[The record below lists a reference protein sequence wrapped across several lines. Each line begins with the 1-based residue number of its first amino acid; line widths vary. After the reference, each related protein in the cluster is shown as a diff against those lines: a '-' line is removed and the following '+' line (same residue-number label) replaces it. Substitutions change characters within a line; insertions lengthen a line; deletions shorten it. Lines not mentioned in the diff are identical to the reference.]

1 MAVFLPCDSRRFVF
15 SPPADRLCRVMS
27 KLSPL
32 AGSWSRRR
40 ALQIGSA
47 GVLGLSL
54 PQWLEMQAQAAA
66 GHGKPAAKNV
76 LVVLEQGGLSH
87 MDTWDPK
94 PDAVAEHRSPFN
106 PIATSVPGIQFTELL
121 FHTARVAH
129 KLAVIR
135 SMRHPKTGA
144 NGHGEGT
151 QYMLSGSHPSSPME
165 MPDIGCI
172 ATKILGSECR
182 DLPPYI
188 MVPGNDEQN
197 ASARIGFL
205 PAASRVFKTGG
216 SDVSAPNWKVA
227 DLLPRGENAGPRLAG
242 RREMLTSL
250 DARFAPARN
259 VDGMDRFYSQ
269 AFDTLTS
276 SRVENAFDLQS
287 ESPATRELYG
297 RGHRGA
303 CYLVGRKL
311 IEAGVRFVTV
321 DVRWPFSD
329 EVPGGFNL
337 NWDHHDLIYTSGSCG
352 TIRDKAGGEG
362 RYGIGHW
369 VMMGST
375 DRAFAALIQDL
386 DQRGLLA
393 ETLVCFITEFGRTP
407 RLNAFGGRDHWT
419 DAYSIVFAGAGTPGG
434 RVIGKTD
441 ADGGYVLDSPH
452 TPEEYASTIYE
463 KLGIDR
469 SKPLYTSANRPV
481 YFGHAAE
488 PIAGVM

>member
-1 MAVFLPCDSRRFVF
+1 MRDASATQGITRNQGFFEMAMI
-15 SPPADRLCRVMS
+15 PP
-27 KLSPL
+27 LS
-32 AGSWSRRR
+32 GSFSRRR
-40 ALQIGSA
+40 ALHVGTA

-54 PQWLEMQAQAAA
+54 PQWLALQARAAT
-66 GHGKPAAKNV
+66 GNGKSAAKNV
-76 LVVLEQGGLSH
+76 LVLLEQGGLSH

-94 PDAVAEHRSPFN
+94 PLAPSDHRSPFK
-106 PIATSVPGIQFTELL
+106 PIDTNVSGIQFTELL
-121 FHTARVAH
+121 THTSRVAD
-129 KLAVIR
+129 KLTVVR
-135 SMRHPKTGA
+135 SMIHPKAGA

-151 QYMLSGSHPSSPME
+151 QYMLSGSHPSSPIE

-188 MVPGNDEQN
+188 MVPGNNEQN
-197 ASARIGFL
+197 AVTKNGFL

-227 DLLPRGENAGPRLAG
+227 DLLPRGENEGQRLGG
-242 RREMLTSL
+242 RRQMLANL
-250 DARFAPARN
+250 DSRFANGRD
-259 VDGMDRFYSQ
+259 VEGMDRFYSQ
-269 AFDTLTS
+269 AFDTLVS
-276 SRVENAFDLQS
+276 SRVESAFQLNS
-287 ESPATRELYG
+287 ESTETRELYG

-321 DVRWPFSD
+321 DVRWPFSA

-352 TIRDKAGGEG
+352 TVRDKAGGEG

-375 DRAFAALIQDL
+375 DRAFAGLIQDM

-407 RLNAFGGRDHWT
+407 KVNKFGGRDHWT
-419 DAYSIVFAGAGTPGG
+419 DAYSIVFAGAGVPGG
-434 RVIGKTD
+434 RLIGRTD
-441 ADGGYVLDSPH
+441 NEGGYVLVEPH

-481 YFGHAAE
+481 YFGHHAD
-488 PIAGVM
+488 PIPGLV